1 MLALP
6 AVEGGDRVASPTS
19 RRHAVR
25 RDDPRMGSTTVVLGP
40 GLAAAG
46 VLAVLVAAALAMV
59 AHLGTSVST
68 LIAGARAVL
77 QLGAVSL
84 LIGAIV
90 GSVLLSAAFVL
101 VMVAVATWTAA
112 RRITPHPSGWWAVLP
127 IVVAPLPVT
136 ALLVLSGV
144 VPLVGVA
151 VIPMAGIL
159 IGGTMTATSLAGRR
173 VLDELT
179 TRRGEVEAALS
190 LGFLPRDAALE
201 IARPSAGQALVPA
214 IDQTRTVGLVTL
226 PGAFVGML
234 LGGATPVQ
242 AGAVQVL
249 VLVLLLAVETVAV
262 ALMLEL
268 VCRGRVR
275 RPLTAAA

>member
-1 MLALP
+1 MIPL
-6 AVEGGDRVASPTS
+6 
-19 RRHAVR
+19 
-25 RDDPRMGSTTVVLGP
+25 MGSTTLVIGP
-40 GLAAAG
+40 ALAVAG
-46 VLAVLVAAALAMV
+46 VLAVLVAAALAAV
-59 AHLGTSVST
+59 AHLGTARASLV
-68 LIAGARAVL
+68 AGARAVL

-90 GSVLLSAAFVL
+90 DSVLFSAAFVL
-101 VMVAVATWTAA
+101 VMVAVAAWTAA
-112 RRITPHPSGWWAVLP
+112 RRITPHRSGWWAVLP
-127 IVVAPLPVT
+127 IAVAPLPVT

-144 VPLVGVA
+144 VPPAGVA

-173 VLDELT
+173 TLDELR

-268 VCRGRVR
+268 VCRGLVR
-275 RPLTAAA
+275 RPPTGAA

>member
-1 MLALP
+1 
-6 AVEGGDRVASPTS
+6 
-19 RRHAVR
+19 
-25 RDDPRMGSTTVVLGP
+25 MGTTTVVIGP
-40 GLAAAG
+40 ALVAAG
-46 VLAVLVAAALAMV
+46 VLAVVVAAAHAGI
-59 AHLGTSVST
+59 AQLGTARST

-77 QLGAVSL
+77 QLGVVSL
-84 LIGAIV
+84 LIGSIV

-101 VMVAVATWTAA
+101 LMVAVAAWTAA
-112 RRITPHPSGWWAVLP
+112 RRITPDRSGWWAGLP
-127 IVVAPLPVT
+127 VAVAPLPVT
-136 ALLVLSGV
+136 GLLVLSGV
-144 VPLVGVA
+144 VPAVGVA

-173 VLDELT
+173 TLDELT
-179 TRRGEVEAALS
+179 NRRGEVEAALS
-190 LGFLPRDAALE
+190 LGFLQRDAALL

-268 VCRGRVR
+268 VCRGRIR
-275 RPLTAAA
+275 RPGGR